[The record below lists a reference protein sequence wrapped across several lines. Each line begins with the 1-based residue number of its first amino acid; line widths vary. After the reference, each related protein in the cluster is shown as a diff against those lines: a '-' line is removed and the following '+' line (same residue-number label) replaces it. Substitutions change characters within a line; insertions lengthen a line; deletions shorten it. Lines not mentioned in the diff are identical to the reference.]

1 MCAVTFPDYALL
13 YHDLVLYDSYKTR
26 KWDMRFVLRTIR
38 NGATP
43 GETEVFKR
51 SLFSMK
57 MEWICHNFLYRVGYE
72 RERTKDVNLDYPC
85 DRPEWQYIVCG
96 LLVWL
101 FVW

>member
-1 MCAVTFPDYALL
+1 ML
-13 YHDLVLYDSYKTR
+13 HDLVIFDSYKAR
-26 KWDMRFVLRTIR
+26 KWNMRYILRTIR
-38 NGATP
+38 DDAP
-43 GETEVFKR
+43 CDTEVFKR

-72 RERTKDVNLDYPC
+72 RERTKDVDLDNPC
-85 DRPEWQYIVCG
+85 DRPEWEYIVCG